1 MIIEEIINGM
11 LFQEQRTYR
20 IYASE
25 EDRSNDSA
33 MFVTSDEA
41 KFLKNKELARK
52 KERIGDKENKIIV
65 F

>member
-1 MIIEEIINGM
+1 MIIEETINGM

-25 EDRSNDSA
+25 EDRSNDNA
-33 MFVTSDEA
+33 MFVTSDEV
-41 KFLKNKELARK
+41 KYLKNKELAIA
-52 KERIGDKENKIIV
+52 KEKAGDKENKIIV